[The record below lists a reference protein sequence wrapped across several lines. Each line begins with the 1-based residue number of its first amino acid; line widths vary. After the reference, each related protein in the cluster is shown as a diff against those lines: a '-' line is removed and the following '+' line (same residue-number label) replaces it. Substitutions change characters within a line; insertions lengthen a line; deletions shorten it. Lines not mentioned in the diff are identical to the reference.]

1 MCNMGAA
8 AATKTYNIHVT
19 VQMKRSKDEVEL
31 VKSELERLHSYIEK
45 KNEVDWAKKR
55 IEDVMTLTLLPNADQ
70 IKNAVKS
77 SLEDEEES
85 KADTND
91 FNE

>member
-1 MCNMGAA
+1 MTAA
-8 AATKTYNIHVT
+8 KTYNINVT
-19 VQMKRSKDEVEL
+19 VQVKRSKDEVEL
-31 VKSELERLHSYIEK
+31 VKSELERLHGYIEK
-45 KNEVDWAKKR
+45 RNEVDWAKKR

-70 IKNAVKS
+70 IKGALKS

-85 KADTND
+85 AADKND